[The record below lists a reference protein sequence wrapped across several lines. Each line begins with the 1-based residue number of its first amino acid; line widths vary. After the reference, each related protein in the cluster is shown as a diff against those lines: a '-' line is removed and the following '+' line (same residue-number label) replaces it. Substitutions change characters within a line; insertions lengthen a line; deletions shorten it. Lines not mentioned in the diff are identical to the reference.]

1 MAGGRIALAIGNS
14 NYHDIHIPLRTPRN
28 DAQDV
33 AGALQQLGFEVD
45 LSLDANK
52 KSMDAA
58 FARFARAATNA
69 ELALFFYAG
78 HSVEFRGENY
88 LVPTD
93 AELKDEVSV
102 LYEMVSIENLRAAL
116 DHIKGVRIMIV
127 DACRNNPLAEKL
139 QNSLTG
145 PSRLPMRGT
154 ADIEQGQGTVIVFST
169 GPDQVMQEGKGR
181 NSRFTASFLKRMQE
195 PSLEIGMMLR
205 RISKDV
211 NAETGGQQ
219 RPETYISLQTEYYLN
234 QR

>member
-1 MAGGRIALAIGNS
+1 MIRHVSTAAVATLLFVWSETAIAGGRIALAIGNS
-14 NYHDIHIPLRTPRN
+14 NYRDIHIPLRTPRN

-69 ELALFFYAG
+69 ESALFFYAG

-127 DACRNNPLAEKL
+127 DACRDNPLAEKL
-139 QNSLTG
+139 QNSPQDRLVCPCAELRTS
-145 PSRLPMRGT
+145 SRAKER
-154 ADIEQGQGTVIVFST
+154 
-169 GPDQVMQEGKGR
+169 
-181 NSRFTASFLKRMQE
+181 
-195 PSLEIGMMLR
+195 
-205 RISKDV
+205 
-211 NAETGGQQ
+211 
-219 RPETYISLQTEYYLN
+219 
-234 QR
+234 